1 MGKYFKFRLLKKIKQ
16 LSGQSIFIYLR
27 KAVSC
32 IFVYSV
38 SAIDFLR
45 LYICFIIFQKLLK
58 LYARL
63 NVLLSIIQNILFLK
77 VLTTSLFLNKL

>member
-45 LYICFIIFQKLLK
+45 LYMFYFFQKLLK